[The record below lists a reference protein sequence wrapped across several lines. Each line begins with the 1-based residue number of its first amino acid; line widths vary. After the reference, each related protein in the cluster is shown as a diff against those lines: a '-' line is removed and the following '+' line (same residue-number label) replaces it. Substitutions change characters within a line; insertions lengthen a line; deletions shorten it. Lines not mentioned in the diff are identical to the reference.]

1 MGEGYP
7 DLLETLAAVHQQTHS
22 PRAIWCAPA
31 VGFETTVSTRR
42 GVLFGGAWSPA
53 FLHDTTSATPLG
65 VPWVVILA
73 GGVRLALVESATAPV
88 GAWVSL
94 LEAVQEANE
103 SFLLLAQV
111 IDRTLLR
118 TLSVNAAHGGLT
130 CCAARLSAGGS
141 DDGIWD
147 GGPNIP
153 PPPSPKG
160 LPLAAEAWIRRSATV
175 VFPAD
180 SSSNIGRLEDVSV
193 IAVGGQSL
201 ESQQQRL
208 RYLVQAVEALKES

>member
-1 MGEGYP
+1 MEEDYP
-7 DLLETLAAVHQQTHS
+7 DLRETLAAVHQQTHS

-42 GVLFGGAWSPA
+42 GVLFGGAWSPG

-73 GGVRLALVESATAPV
+73 NVRLALVESATAPL

-94 LEAVQEANE
+94 LEAVHDANE
-103 SFLLLAQV
+103 SFLLLGQV
-111 IDRTLLR
+111 IDRALLR
-118 TLSVNAAHGGLT
+118 TLSVNAAHGGLK

-141 DDGIWD
+141 DDGIRD

-160 LPLAAEAWIRRSATV
+160 MPLAAEAWIRRSATV

-180 SSSNIGRLEDVSV
+180 DSSNIGRLEDVSV
-193 IAVGGQSL
+193 IAVGGESL

-208 RYLVQAVEALKES
+208 RYLVRAVESLKEF